1 MTSMYY
7 VCALEVHVC
16 AVMSMCHVCVCP
28 RGHVYCAICEATCA
42 VAHVPSVQACMC
54 AVTSVCDVSV
64 CRAVCV
70 GLTRVLWC
78 CDICEGQS
86 ETHVCAVMSV

>member
-1 MTSMYY
+1 MTSVYY

-16 AVMSMCHVCVCP
+16 AVTSMCHVCVCP
-28 RGHVYCAICEATCA
+28 CGHVYCGICEAT
-42 VAHVPSVQACMC
+42 C

-70 GLTRVLWC
+70 RLTRVLWC
-78 CDICEGQS
+78 CDICEGQC